1 VSKRVALIVA
11 GIVALVLVTIG
22 VIGYRDGGARA
33 AAQHES
39 PTTSRPAQATSSPL
53 ADPKWVT
60 GTRITVEVINATKV
74 RGLARRA
81 ARALRDQGFDV
92 VSTGTNKEQ
101 FDSTQVLARTGHR
114 DWAERAAKAMG
125 GGTVLMRPD
134 SSRDVDLSVLVGT
147 AWRAPAQPFYP

>member
-1 VSKRVALIVA
+1 MSKRAAIIVA

-22 VIGYRDGGARA
+22 VIGYRDVGKHADGRQVATVPG
-33 AAQHES
+33 H
-39 PTTSRPAQATSSPL
+39 PATPSTAPL

-74 RGLARRA
+74 RGLAQRA

-92 VSTGTNKEQ
+92 VSTGNNKEQ

-125 GGTVLMRPD
+125 GGAVLMRPD
-134 SSRDVDLSVLVGT
+134 SSRDVDLSVLIGST
-147 AWRAPAQPFYP
+147 WRAPAQPFYP